1 MSLKN
6 IEGFRGV
13 VYTDPNLNRI
23 LGIFHAYIRKNNV
36 SLNWVYGQITK
47 AHNLIDAKKV
57 FDAFENE
64 LASINFK
71 RTGEVKRKLFS

>member
-1 MSLKN
+1 MSVTN
-6 IEGFRGV
+6 IKEFRGII
-13 VYTDPNLNRI
+13 YIDPNLNRI

-36 SLNWVYGQITK
+36 SLNWVWGQITK

-64 LASINFK
+64 LASINFE
-71 RTGEVKRKLFS
+71 RTEEVKRKLFS